1 MARVFPLGLAQG
13 LTAGQLLEQWLGEGG
28 GPREEQAEIL
38 LSWQKKGRAG
48 NGRLWPADAASF
60 SGGRSVRG
68 LFKEFLDYVLA
79 QPGSGQMIFFCSEGL
94 ELLTQDA
101 GCSGILLEKLRAIF
115 KRGKRLQV
123 VLRTNYQ
130 ASDVALVCG
139 PWLREH
145 FTGCVQSF
153 YYDDFRVLERGS
165 ILFGLRGSLM
175 MQICIENS
183 ILKAMIHQKPE
194 AVAKAEKFFDR
205 HLEHAGQRVCYSFF
219 LRPANF
225 LHGGPSGRE
234 SAVYL
239 LEKFPDLGIDFDRL
253 SQHLCLRPEEKTL
266 LQEQFWM
273 LTRTLREQSPETRTF
288 HIFCEDMIDEAIDGA
303 WHLCRPFSEICGRR
317 LYLSTRGLAEQLDEM
332 RRTLERRPSYQV
344 CFMPHEWFDRLGMEL
359 VVWGSDAAVGW
370 AAGRQSAACR
380 DYPNV
385 AALHGFCATVWDKIP
400 PAQRS
405 RKAALKRLER
415 WLVRAKRLGIPLE

>member
-1 MARVFPLGLAQG
+1 
-13 LTAGQLLEQWLGEGG
+13 
-28 GPREEQAEIL
+28 
-38 LSWQKKGRAG
+38 
-48 NGRLWPADAASF
+48 
-60 SGGRSVRG
+60 
-68 LFKEFLDYVLA
+68 
-79 QPGSGQMIFFCSEGL
+79 
-94 ELLTQDA
+94 
-101 GCSGILLEKLRAIF
+101 
-115 KRGKRLQV
+115 
-123 VLRTNYQ
+123 
-130 ASDVALVCG
+130 
-139 PWLREH
+139 
-145 FTGCVQSF
+145 
-153 YYDDFRVLERGS
+153 
-165 ILFGLRGSLM
+165 
-175 MQICIENS
+175 
-183 ILKAMIHQKPE
+183 
-194 AVAKAEKFFDR
+194 
-205 HLEHAGQRVCYSFF
+205 
-219 LRPANF
+219 
-225 LHGGPSGRE
+225 
-234 SAVYL
+234 
-239 LEKFPDLGIDFDRL
+239 
-253 SQHLCLRPEEKTL
+253 
-266 LQEQFWM
+266 M

-344 CFMPHEWFDRLGMEL
+344 CFVPHERFDRLGMEL